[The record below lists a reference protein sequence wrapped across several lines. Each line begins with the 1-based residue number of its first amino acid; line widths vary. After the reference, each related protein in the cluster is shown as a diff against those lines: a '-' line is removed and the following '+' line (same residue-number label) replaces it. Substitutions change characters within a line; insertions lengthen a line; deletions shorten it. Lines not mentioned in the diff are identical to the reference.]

1 MERRRSA
8 RLVDQPASIREL
20 SEDDATVLH
29 RFAIRGFKS
38 LEDVELWL
46 PRLAVFAGPNAAG
59 KSNLLDAIQLLARVG
74 TQRTLAEAL
83 SYPIRGFPTEAFT
96 LPAGGLPELLAQ
108 PHAALELEADLEI
121 AAAKPG
127 GSPERVR
134 YKVGIEIDP
143 DAGSLRVSDEYLT
156 ALDRHWDPKNKAR
169 IEREGENLVLRQT
182 RGSGHPRY
190 EPLRQGH
197 TLLSDGRH
205 SGGSYPLFDLVRG
218 EFRRWRAYYLDP
230 LTAMRAAQPP
240 REVPDIDVH
249 GENLAPFLYG
259 LKTRTGKAFEAV
271 RRSLRAAIPA
281 IDGLDVD
288 LDTKRGTLD
297 IQIKQ
302 DGTIFSSRVVS
313 EGTLRVLALCAI
325 AVTAS
330 GGIVA
335 FEEPENGVQPQR
347 LDRIA
352 ELLTSAARRGEAQIV
367 LTTHSPGFIAAML
380 ERARPEQ
387 SEIGLFGVARDG
399 RTTVIHPI
407 RDPGVWSE
415 PALNEL
421 LSEPDEHDKIAALVR
436 RGWLDL

>member
-1 MERRRSA
+1 M
-8 RLVDQPASIREL
+8 
-20 SEDDATVLH
+20 TVLR
-29 RFAIRGFKS
+29 RFAIHGFKS
-38 LEDVELWL
+38 LQSVELQL

-59 KSNLLDAIQLLARVG
+59 KSNLLDAMQMLARVA

-83 SYPIRGFPTEAFT
+83 SDPIRGFPTEAFT
-96 LPAGGLPELLAQ
+96 LPPGGLPDLLAQ
-108 PHAALELEADLEI
+108 PHARLDLEADLEI
-121 AAAKPG
+121 ADAKAG
-127 GSPERVR
+127 RSPERVR
-134 YKVGIEIDP
+134 YKVQIEVDP
-143 DAGSLRVSDEYLT
+143 DAGSLRVADEYLT
-156 ALDRHWDPKNKAR
+156 ALDRHWKPKGKPR
-169 IEREGENLVLRQT
+169 IEREGNHLILR
-182 RGSGHPRY
+182 RSSGSGRPPN
-190 EPLRQGH
+190 ETLGLGH
-197 TLLSDGRH
+197 TLLSDARH
-205 SGGSYPLFDLVRG
+205 SGRSYPLFDAVRG

-230 LTAMRAAQPP
+230 LTAMRAAQSP
-240 REVPDIDVH
+240 REVPDIGEH

-259 LKTRTGKAFEAV
+259 LKTRDQKAFNAV
-271 RRSLRAAIPA
+271 RRSLRAAVPA
-281 IDGLDVD
+281 VSDLEVD

-302 DGTIFSSRVVS
+302 DGTLFSSRVVS
-313 EGTLRVLALCAI
+313 EGTLRVLGLCAI

-352 ELLTSAARRGEAQIV
+352 DLLTSAGRRGSAQII

-380 ERARPEQ
+380 ERARLEGHD
-387 SEIGLFGVARDG
+387 IGLFGVARDG
-399 RTTVIHPI
+399 RTTVIRPL

-421 LSEPDEHDKIAALVR
+421 LSEPDEHDKIAALAR

>member
-1 MERRRSA
+1 LIRRLR
-8 RLVDQPASIREL
+8 
-20 SEDDATVLH
+20 EDDATVLR

-38 LEDVELWL
+38 LESVELQL

-59 KSNLLDAIQLLARVG
+59 KSNLLDAIQMLSRVG
-74 TQRTLAEAL
+74 TERTLAEAL
-83 SYPIRGFPTEAFT
+83 SDPIRGFPTEAFT
-96 LPAGGLPELLAQ
+96 LPPGGLPELLAQ
-108 PHAALELEADLEI
+108 PRAMLALEADLEI
-121 AAAKPG
+121 TDAKD

-134 YKVGIEIDP
+134 YKVEIEVDP
-143 DAGSLRVSDEYLT
+143 DAGSLRVADEYLS
-156 ALDRHWDPKNKAR
+156 ALDRGWKPKGKPR
-169 IEREGENLVLRQT
+169 IEREGSHLILRHA
-182 RGSGHPRY
+182 RGSGRPPN
-190 EPLRQGH
+190 EPLGLGH
-197 TLLSDGRH
+197 TLLSDARH
-205 SGGSYPLFDLVRG
+205 SGTSYPLFDSVRG

-240 REVPDIDVH
+240 REVPDIDVR

-259 LKTRTGKAFEAV
+259 LKTRDPKAFDAV
-271 RRSLRAAIPA
+271 RRSLRAAVPA
-281 IDGLDVD
+281 VSDLEVD

-302 DGTIFSSRVVS
+302 DGTLFSSRVVS
-313 EGTLRVLALCAI
+313 EGTLRVLGLCAI

-352 ELLTSAARRGEAQIV
+352 DLLTSAARRASAQVI

-380 ERARPEQ
+380 ERARPEGQ
-387 SEIGLFGVARDG
+387 DIGLFGVARDG
-399 RTTVIHPI
+399 RTTVIRPI

-415 PALNEL
+415 PALDEL
-421 LSEPDEHDKIAALVR
+421 LTEPDEHDKIAALAR